1 MNVAEYQ
8 ETTVCAERQV
18 LSSLFIPGL
27 SPLIQLKRQTDSKV
41 MAANKPKK
49 RSQKDPVEDQL
60 RFEAALYGD
69 WYSQSIHTSY
79 VQEQFEKH
87 RSADSLPRMDREL
100 NTLSGGQ

>member
-1 MNVAEYQ
+1 
-8 ETTVCAERQV
+8 
-18 LSSLFIPGL
+18 
-27 SPLIQLKRQTDSKV
+27 

-87 RSADSLPRMDREL
+87 RSADSTEDASEES
-100 NTLSGGQ
+100 NTLSDDQ